1 MMKTIYSVT
10 ILILLA
16 FSTGCTTKSQVQGMI
31 DGSRSDS
38 LETAKAHESAINVLK
53 QSSAKALEQN
63 QAQEDMLVS
72 LQKQLEAAQAQLKPV
87 QGNAEAAKVMSA
99 ANTVKVAELS
109 DSMLANQEAIDETVE
124 KMNTVDQL
132 FEEVLIAH
140 FEMIAESAD
149 AAIATLQA
157 DDVATTDGAPAGLAE
172 PIEIVAPDT
181 STNTNA
187 VSESASTNA
196 APEQ

>member
-1 MMKTIYSVT
+1 MKTIYSVT

-16 FSTGCTTKSQVQGMI
+16 FSTGCMTKSQVQGMI

-38 LETAKAHESAINVLK
+38 LETAKAHESSIDVLK

-63 QAQEDMLVS
+63 QAQEDMLVA

-109 DSMLANQEAIDETVE
+109 DSMLANQEAIDETGE
-124 KMNTVDQL
+124 KMNTIDQL

-181 STNTNA
+181 STKTNA
-187 VSESASTNA
+187 GSESAPTNV